1 MCCFNIIQIKQ
12 GATRCVILTK
22 SLVFKLPVTFY
33 KKPSPYRGFWYR
45 LLIGL
50 LANIQEKDFNN
61 VQGICPIPFAKIL
74 FYVPGGWLVVM
85 KRGRPITPKEFSKI
99 QRLTL
104 PSIVENKIDSFVMID
119 GEIQVV
125 DYGS

>member
-1 MCCFNIIQIKQ
+1 MQCFNKTQIKQ

-22 SLVFKLPVTFY
+22 SLAFKLPITFY
-33 KKPSPYRGFWYR
+33 GKASPYRGFWYR

-50 LANIQEKDFNN
+50 LCNIQEKEFNN
-61 VQGICPIPFAKIL
+61 VQGICPIYFAKIL
-74 FYVPGGWLVVM
+74 FYIPGGWLVVM
-85 KRGRPITPKEFSKI
+85 KRGQPITEKTFSEI
-99 QRLTL
+99 QKLDL
-104 PSIVENKIDSFVMID
+104 PPIVENKIDSFAIID